1 MTTRVALVGL
11 GKMGL
16 SHLSLVRPIPTVEVV
31 GVCDATGYVLDILE
45 KYTGVPTFSDYT
57 TMLDRSTPDAVIVA
71 TPTHLHTPMVREALE
86 RGIHVF
92 CEKPFVLDP
101 ADADDLV
108 RLADERGLV
117 TQVGYHNRH
126 VGTFAEVR
134 RLVEAGA
141 IGTVR
146 GALAEA
152 YGPVV
157 VRPPGRS
164 WRNKGGMGGGAL
176 YDYAAHPL
184 DLLTWYLGEPL
195 GVAGARLTSIH
206 SPETDDAVSA
216 TIAYPEA
223 TATLSVNWSDESQ
236 RKMSTRITLWG
247 DGGRIHVD
255 RQEVQVHLSGRA
267 PVPDGYEVGW
277 NVKYGTELT
286 AAPGFYVRG
295 EEYSTQL
302 EEFVRRVAARD
313 TAGLSTFASA
323 ASTDRVIAAIRE
335 ADARPLRP
343 LTGGDGWAPVA
354 APPSSARRSGR
365 TRAAVVG
372 AGVLLTG
379 AGAEVARRLVRH
391 ARSDRR
397 TR

>member
-1 MTTRVALVGL
+1 MTTKVALVGL

-31 GVCDATGYVLDILE
+31 GICDATGYVLDVLE
-45 KYTGVPTFSDYT
+45 KYTGVPTFTDYT
-57 TMLDRSTPDAVIVA
+57 EMLRRAKPDAVIIA
-71 TPTHLHTPMVREALE
+71 TPTHLHAPMVREALE
-86 RGIHVF
+86 NDVHVF
-92 CEKPFVLDP
+92 CEKPLVLDP
-101 ADADDLV
+101 VEGEELV

-117 TQVGYHNRH
+117 TQVGYHNRQ
-126 VGTFAEVR
+126 VGTFREVR
-134 RLVEAGA
+134 NLLDAGA
-141 IGTVR
+141 IGPVR

-157 VRPPGRS
+157 TKPPGRS
-164 WRNKGGMGGGAL
+164 WRNKGGMGGGSL

-195 GVAGARLTSIH
+195 GVSGARLTSIH

-216 TIAYPEA
+216 TIAYPES

-247 DGGRIHVD
+247 EGGRIHVD
-255 RQEVQVHLSGRA
+255 RQEVQVYLSGRA

-302 EEFVRRVAARD
+302 EDFVRRVAGRE
-313 TAGLSTFASA
+313 TEGLSTFASA
-323 ASTDRVIAAIRE
+323 LTTDRVIAAIRE
-335 ADARPLRP
+335 ADSRPLQP
-343 LTGGDGWAPVA
+343 LSESVAAAAAVAPVA
-354 APPSSARRSGR
+354 TGRSRRSKV
-365 TRAAVVG
+365 AI
-372 AGVLLTG
+372 AGT
-379 AGAEVARRLVRH
+379 AGAAALVAAAEIARRLGRRPSTH
-391 ARSDRR
+391 RS

>member
-1 MTTRVALVGL
+1 MTKVALVGL

-16 SHLSLVRPIPTVEVV
+16 SHLSLIRPLPSVEVV
-31 GVCDATGYVLDILE
+31 GVCDSTGYVLDVLG
-45 KYTGVPTFSDYT
+45 KYTGVPTFTDYSE
-57 TMLDRSTPDAVIVA
+57 MLRRAEPDAVIVA
-71 TPTHLHTPMVREALE
+71 TPTHLHGPMVRQALE
-86 RGIHVF
+86 RDIHVF
-92 CEKPFVLDP
+92 CEKPLVLDP
-101 ADADDLV
+101 VEGDDLV
-108 RLADERGLV
+108 RLAAERGLV

-134 RLVEAGA
+134 RLLDLGA
-141 IGTVR
+141 IGPVR

-164 WRNKGGMGGGAL
+164 WRNRGGMGGGSL

-184 DLLTWYLGEPL
+184 DLLTWYLGEPV
-195 GVAGARLTSIH
+195 GVSGARLTSIH

-247 DGGRIHVD
+247 EAGRIHVD
-255 RQEVQVHLSGRA
+255 RQEVQVYLNGRGT
-267 PVPDGYEVGW
+267 VPDGYEVGW

-286 AAPGFYVRG
+286 AAPAFYVRG

-302 EEFVRRVAARD
+302 EEFVDRVERRD
-313 TAGLSTFASA
+313 TEGLSTFASA
-323 ASTDRVIAAIRE
+323 AVTDRVIAAIRD
-335 ADARPLRP
+335 ADAAPVRPLA
-343 LTGGDGWAPVA
+343 GADGSAVALSAPRSGTARRTTAAVA
-354 APPSSARRSGR
+354 LAATAAGLEAARRIVRSARS
-365 TRAAVVG
+365 
-372 AGVLLTG
+372 
-379 AGAEVARRLVRH
+379 E
-391 ARSDRR
+391 RR

>member
-1 MTTRVALVGL
+1 MTKVALVGL

-16 SHLSLVRPIPTVEVV
+16 SHLSLIRPLPSVEVV
-31 GVCDATGYVLDILE
+31 GVCDSTGYVLDVLG
-45 KYTGVPTFSDYT
+45 KYTGVPTFTDYSE
-57 TMLDRSTPDAVIVA
+57 MLRRAEPDAVIVA
-71 TPTHLHTPMVREALE
+71 TPTHLHGPMVRQALE
-86 RGIHVF
+86 RDIHVF
-92 CEKPFVLDP
+92 CEKPLVLDP
-101 ADADDLV
+101 VEGDDLV
-108 RLADERGLV
+108 RLAAERGLV

-134 RLVEAGA
+134 RLLDLGA
-141 IGTVR
+141 IGPVR
-146 GALAEA
+146 SALAEA

-164 WRNKGGMGGGAL
+164 WRNRGGMGGGSL

-184 DLLTWYLGEPL
+184 DLLTWYLGEPV
-195 GVAGARLTSIH
+195 GVSGARLTSIH

-247 DGGRIHVD
+247 EAGRIHVD
-255 RQEVQVHLSGRA
+255 RQEVQVYLNGRGT
-267 PVPDGYEVGW
+267 VPDGYEVGW

-286 AAPGFYVRG
+286 PAPAFYVRG

-302 EEFVRRVAARD
+302 EEFVDRVERRD
-313 TAGLSTFASA
+313 TEGLSTFASA
-323 ASTDRVIAAIRE
+323 AVTDRVIAAIRD
-335 ADARPLRP
+335 ADAAPVRPLA
-343 LTGGDGWAPVA
+343 GADGSAVAPST
-354 APPSSARRSGR
+354 PRSGTARR
-365 TRAAVVG
+365 TKAAVALAATA
-372 AGVLLTG
+372 AGLE
-379 AGAEVARRLVRH
+379 AARRLVRS

>member
-1 MTTRVALVGL
+1 MTKVALVGL

-57 TMLDRSTPDAVIVA
+57 EMLDRARPDAVVVA
-71 TPTHLHTPMVREALE
+71 TPTHLHAPMVRAALE
-86 RGIHVF
+86 RDIHVF
-92 CEKPFVLDP
+92 CEKPLVLDP
-101 ADADDLV
+101 AEGDELV
-108 RLADERGLV
+108 RLAEERGLV

-126 VGTFAEVR
+126 VGTFAEVA
-134 RLVEAGA
+134 RLVASGA

-216 TIAYPEA
+216 TIAYAEA

-247 DGGRIHVD
+247 EGGRIHVD
-255 RQEVQVHLSGRA
+255 RQEVQVYLNGRA
-267 PVPDGYEVGW
+267 SVPDGYEVGW

-286 AAPGFYVRG
+286 PAPGFYVRG
-295 EEYSTQL
+295 EEYSAQL
-302 EEFVRRVAARD
+302 EEFVRRVAARE
-313 TAGLSTFASA
+313 TGGLSTFASA
-323 ASTDRVIAAIRE
+323 ATTDRVIAAIRA
-335 ADARPLRP
+335 ADSQPLHPLSGTGARATVSTPRP
-343 LTGGDGWAPVA
+343 
-354 APPSSARRSGR
+354 SARRSGR
-365 TRAAVVG
+365 TRAALAG
-372 AGVLLTG
+372 AAVLLAGTG
-379 AGAEVARRLVRH
+379 VEVTRRLVRT